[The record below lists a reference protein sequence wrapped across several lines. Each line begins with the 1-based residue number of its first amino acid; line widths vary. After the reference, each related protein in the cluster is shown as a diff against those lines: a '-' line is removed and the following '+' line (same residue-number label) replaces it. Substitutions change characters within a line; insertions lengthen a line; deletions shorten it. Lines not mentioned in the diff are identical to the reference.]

1 MTTRP
6 VVVLTQ
12 ACKYIG
18 RLLADDGPGAPLL
31 LVLPHLVLLVL
42 RLVLTQK
49 DEPALLH
56 LYNQN
61 LVFSS
66 SFILSS

>member
-1 MTTRP
+1 MTTSP
-6 VVVLTQ
+6 VVLTQ
-12 ACKYIG
+12 ACKYVG

-31 LVLPHLVLLVL
+31 LVLPHLVLLVF
-42 RLVLTQK
+42 RLVLAEK

-66 SFILSS
+66 SLILSS